1 MKLDLKKILIFLIVF
16 VIGCVGSVV
25 GYVAYTKSKSVV
37 KKEYFPL
44 EQSIMVN
51 LKPDKNEEK
60 VLKMTLTF
68 EYTDKKGSEKITE
81 GLSKIQDT
89 IINTASDKKASELV
103 TSKQKDEFKI
113 YLSKAINKALGE
125 EIITDI
131 LFTEFITN

>member
-1 MKLDLKKILIFLIVF
+1 MKLDGKKIIILLVVF
-16 VIGCVGSVV
+16 VLGCVGSVV
-25 GYVAYTKSKSVV
+25 GYATYTKSKSEV
-37 KKEYFPL
+37 KKEYLPL

-68 EYTDKKGSEKITE
+68 EYTDKKGVEKITTA
-81 GLSKIQDT
+81 LSKIQDT

-113 YLSKAINKALGE
+113 SLSKAINKALGE
-125 EIITDI
+125 ELITDI